1 MIKKGMMAVCGL
13 MLAMAANAQNAY
25 DAERLLSND
34 LNGTARFVG
43 MGGAMGALGGDMS
56 VMGTNPA
63 GIGIFRSN
71 DFSVSMGFNHTAT
84 ESSFNGT
91 SMKEDKTRAS
101 FDQLGFVYTYKVGN
115 NTSLRYV
122 NFGFNY
128 HKNKNF
134 NRLFSAGGQLN
145 GFSQSWQ
152 LAQEMNSYNDVYDD
166 MGNVVGYKYFVD
178 FSSFQTKLLDAEN
191 PYKKYWRSYNNP
203 DYLPVLGVMGART
216 GVVDF
221 YDYYGGF
228 MGWNSENN
236 NFYSEEKGGINQ
248 YDFNVAFNI
257 EDRVYIG
264 ATLGVYDVN
273 YERYSSYTENLLGY
287 TPGDN
292 SDTNIYPIKEEG
304 DRVVNNGGYTLENF
318 YSLEGSGVDLKLG
331 VIVRPFEESP
341 FRLGLAIHTP
351 TWYELTESY
360 DAILSSDILAY
371 PKAYKEILSDYLDYS
386 YLTYDYRMITPWKFN
401 VSAGT
406 TLGGLVAVGAEYE
419 YADYGSSKLEDIDG
433 YELGDQ
439 ATVESF
445 LKGVHTFRVGMEA
458 RIAPQFS
465 VRAGYNYTSAAFTED
480 AYSALPLYRTSTD
493 FNNIKDK
500 NTLTFG
506 LGYRGNVVYADLAYK
521 YDVYQSDFYA
531 FDDIDLPAAK
541 VDNSRNQLVFTLGAR
556 F

>member
-1 MIKKGMMAVCGL
+1 MIKKGMVAVCGL

-145 GFSQSWQ
+145 GLSQSKQ
-152 LAQEMNSYNDVYDD
+152 LADEMENSA
-166 MGNVVGYKYFVD
+166 
-178 FSSFQTKLLDAEN
+178 SSFDAILDSAN
-191 PYKKYWRSYNNP
+191 PYLQYWNTY
-203 DYLPVLGVMGART
+203 PVLGIMGATT
-216 GVVDF
+216 GVVDC
-221 YDYYGGF
+221 YDGIVL
-228 MGWNSENN
+228 GWNGNSN
-236 NFYSEEKGGINQ
+236 NFYSQEKGGINQ

-257 EDRVYIG
+257 EDRIYLG

-273 YERYSSYTENLLGY
+273 YDRFTSYTENLENDY
-287 TPGDN
+287 GD
-292 SDTNIYPIKEEG
+292 K
-304 DRVVNNGGYTLENF
+304 NGGYTLDN
-318 YSLEGSGVDLKLG
+318 YYNLKGTGVDLKLG
-331 VIVRPFEESP
+331 VIVRPIEDSS
-341 FRLGLAIHTP
+341 FRLGFAIHTP

-360 DAILSSDILAY
+360 NASIYADV
-371 PKAYKEILSDYLDYS
+371 KELENFYGDWLKNEQTLSDYLDYS

-401 VSAGT
+401 VNVGS

-439 ATVESF
+439 PSVESF

-458 RIAPQFS
+458 RLAPQFS

-521 YDVYQSDFYA
+521 YDMYKSDFYA
-531 FDDIDLPAAK
+531 FDDIDLPATK

>member
-1 MIKKGMMAVCGL
+1 MIKKGMIAVCGL

-71 DFSVSMGFNHTAT
+71 DFSVSMGFNNTAT

-128 HKNKNF
+128 HKHKNF
-134 NRLFSAGGQLN
+134 NRLFSAGGQLD
-145 GFSQSWQ
+145 GLSQSWQ
-152 LAQEMNSYNDVYDD
+152 LANEI
-166 MGNVVGYKYFVD
+166 NVANENNCRIAGPDYYFD
-178 FSSFQTKLLDAEN
+178 SFKTFETNLLKDKN
-191 PYKKYWRSYNNP
+191 PYEKYWNK
-203 DYLPVLGVMGART
+203 LPVLGVLGATT
-216 GVVDF
+216 GVVDY
-221 YDYYGGF
+221 YDG
-228 MGWNSENN
+228 MLGWDGYSN
-236 NFYSEEKGGINQ
+236 NFYSEERGGISQ
-248 YDFNVAFNI
+248 YDLNVALNI
-257 EDRVYIG
+257 EDRIYLG
-264 ATLGVYDVN
+264 ATLGIYDVN
-273 YERYSSYTENLLGY
+273 YDRFTSYTEELDDDYGN
-287 TPGDN
+287 
-292 SDTNIYPIKEEG
+292 E
-304 DRVVNNGGYTLENF
+304 NGGYTLDN
-318 YSLEGSGVDLKLG
+318 YYGLTGVGVDLKLG
-331 VIVRPFEESP
+331 AIIRPFEESP

-360 DAILSSDILAY
+360 NATLSSDILAY
-371 PKAYKEILSDYLDYS
+371 ESPYDQTLSDFLNSNYLS
-386 YLTYDYRMITPWKFN
+386 YDYRMITPWKFN

-406 TLGGLVAVGAEYE
+406 TLGGLVALGAEYE
-419 YADYGSSKLEDIDG
+419 YADYGSSKLLDIDG

-458 RIAPQFS
+458 CITPQFS

-480 AYSALPLYRTSTD
+480 AYSALPMYRTSTD

-500 NTLTFG
+500 NTVTFG
-506 LGYRGNVVYADLAYK
+506 LGYRGSVVYADLAYK
-521 YDVYQSDFYA
+521 CDMYQSDFYA
-531 FDDIDLPAAK
+531 FDDIDLPATK